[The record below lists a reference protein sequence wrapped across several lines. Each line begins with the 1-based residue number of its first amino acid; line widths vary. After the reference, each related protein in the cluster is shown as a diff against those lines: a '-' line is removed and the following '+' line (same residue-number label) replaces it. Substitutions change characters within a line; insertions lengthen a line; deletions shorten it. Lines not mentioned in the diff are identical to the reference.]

1 MMCQA
6 PRPRA
11 SPRVTRV
18 YDGAYLKVVDDYYKI
33 EDAYRYARSGELG
46 NYTYTQA
53 DDGEYLKDIFK
64 QIQRK
69 QLNESGNWYIFG
81 RGDPWIGPGET
92 WQEAEDRIVREYCEA
107 TGHWDLFIWKE
118 VKE

>member
-1 MMCQA
+1 MK
-6 PRPRA
+6 RA
-11 SPRVTRV
+11 EGINRV
-18 YDGAYLKVVDDYYKI
+18 YLTNHAEEIINNTDVLFPEWLWRHAQLP
-33 EDAYRYARSGELG
+33 
-46 NYTYTQA
+46 

-81 RGDPWIGPGET
+81 RGDPWIGPDET
-92 WQEAEDRIVREYCEA
+92 WEEAEDRIVREYCEA

>member
-1 MMCQA
+1 MK
-6 PRPRA
+6 RA
-11 SPRVTRV
+11 EWINT
-18 YDGAYLKVVDDYYKI
+18 DYLLNHAEDIINNTKVLFPEWLVRK
-33 EDAYRYARSGELG
+33 
-46 NYTYTQA
+46 TQSF
-53 DDGEYLKDIFK
+53 DDGDILSDIWERIRK
-64 QIQRK
+64 K

-81 RGDPWIGPGET
+81 RGDPWIGPDET

>member
-1 MMCQA
+1 MK
-6 PRPRA
+6 RA
-11 SPRVTRV
+11 EGINRV
-18 YDGAYLKVVDDYYKI
+18 YLTNHA
-33 EDAYRYARSGELG
+33 EDIINNTDVLFPEWLWSRAQLP
-46 NYTYTQA
+46 

-81 RGDPWIGPGET
+81 RGDRWIGPDET

-118 VKE
+118 VKED

>member
-1 MMCQA
+1 MK
-6 PRPRA
+6 RA
-11 SPRVTRV
+11 EWINTN
-18 YDGAYLKVVDDYYKI
+18 YLLNHAEDIINNTDVLFPEWLWSRSQLPDD
-33 EDAYRYARSGELG
+33 E
-46 NYTYTQA
+46 
-53 DDGEYLKDIFK
+53 EYLKDIFK